1 MGVVNT
7 TPDSFSDGG
16 RYIDRTDARSRVDVL
31 INEGADIIDIGGES
45 TRPGSAS
52 VPAEEQLRRT
62 RDAVQYAVE
71 RRCVVSIDTT
81 DADVAREATS
91 WGATV
96 INDVSCLR
104 GSDALARVA
113 AEQGATL
120 ILMHARE
127 PMSSMRGFSKYAHDA
142 YDDVVK
148 DVAREWTAAA
158 TRAQAAG
165 LARED
170 LVLDPGLGFNKN
182 ARHSSD
188 LIARLGELVALGWPV
203 LVGPSRKSFLTSE
216 IKSEPQRRLGGTAA
230 ASIACALRGAAILR
244 VHDVLDVRQ
253 ALAVARAVGLTAKRA
268 EPLEARDV

>member
-1 MGVVNT
+1 MGVLNT

-16 RYIDRTDARSRVDVL
+16 RYFDRTDARARVDTL
-31 INEGADIIDIGGES
+31 IREGADIIDIGGES
-45 TRPGSAS
+45 TRPGSSAI
-52 VPAEEQLRRT
+52 PTDEQLRRT

-81 DADVAREATS
+81 NADVAREATS
-91 WGATV
+91 WGASI

-104 GSDALARVA
+104 DSDALARVA
-113 AEQGATL
+113 AERGAAL
-120 ILMHARE
+120 VLMHARE
-127 PMSSMRGFSKYAHDA
+127 PMSAMRGFSRCAQDA
-142 YDDVVK
+142 YEDVVS
-148 DVAREWTAAA
+148 DVAREWSAAA

-165 LARED
+165 VARED

-203 LVGPSRKSFLTSE
+203 LVGPSRKSFLASE

-244 VHDVLDVRQ
+244 VHDVLDVKQ
-253 ALAVARAVGLTAKRA
+253 ALAVARAVGLTGKARGQN
-268 EPLEARDV
+268 EVRDV